1 MEYNRFD
8 LGSFEFGTVSPSE
21 EKEGIR
27 NDNTVSNEI
36 NLFCAE
42 RVWTRPG
49 CTVNK
54 LLDFRYTITC
64 SVFAD

>member
-8 LGSFEFGTVSPSE
+8 FGSFEFGTVSPSA

-27 NDNTVSNEI
+27 KKHTVSNEI

-42 RVWTRPG
+42 
-49 CTVNK
+49 
-54 LLDFRYTITC
+54 
-64 SVFAD
+64 